1 MYLIQYCGLALD
13 QWEHIHP
20 ELDMEFDD
28 VTEADRKMREFD
40 REQALSLIDSTMYNG
55 ASCGLYRKDS
65 GFPKMLSCVD
75 HMFWV

>member
-40 REQALSLIDSTMYNG
+40 REQAYRLIEGTDYTG
-55 ASCGLYRKDS
+55 ASCGLYREV
-65 GFPKMLSCVD
+65 GGLPTALSNVD